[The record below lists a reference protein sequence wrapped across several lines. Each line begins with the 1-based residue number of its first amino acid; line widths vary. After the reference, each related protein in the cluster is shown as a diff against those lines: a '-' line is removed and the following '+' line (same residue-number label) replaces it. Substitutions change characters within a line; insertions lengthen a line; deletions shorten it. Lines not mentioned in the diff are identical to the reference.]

1 MGFKYQK
8 RVNLGKGVGL
18 NVSKSGVSPSI
29 RTQYGSIS
37 PKGFSIRTGI
47 PGLSYRSKS
56 KDAAGIMLIVGILAI
71 GFLFVRWLVQEVY
84 HFVLRRKMDM
94 QMRKLQNMQA
104 NNSSVTSG
112 TVP

>member
-18 NVSKSGVSPSI
+18 NVSKSGVTPSI

-47 PGLSYRSKS
+47 PGLSYRGKG
-56 KDAAGIMLIVGILAI
+56 KNAAGIMLIVGVLFV
-71 GFLFVRWLVQEVY
+71 GYLFVRWLVQEVY
-84 HFVLRRKMDM
+84 HFVLRRRMDL
-94 QMRKLQNMQA
+94 QMRKLQNTSSNQ
-104 NNSSVTSG
+104 NTINSNLS
-112 TVP
+112 P